1 MVLSDFF
8 YPFDIMAKIIIIHQ
22 IYKDRGGEY
31 GFNFQHVLP
40 GSGRYENIDDE
51 AESFQSNTYKV
62 KRTLIVKWSAS
73 P

>member
-1 MVLSDFF
+1 
-8 YPFDIMAKIIIIHQ
+8 MAKIIIIHQ

-62 KRTLIVKWSAS
+62 NHRWVSLS
-73 P
+73 PIDKSPILTFDV

>member
-1 MVLSDFF
+1 
-8 YPFDIMAKIIIIHQ
+8 MAKIIIIHQ

-62 KRTLIVKWSAS
+62 VYAHSKIEWCAS